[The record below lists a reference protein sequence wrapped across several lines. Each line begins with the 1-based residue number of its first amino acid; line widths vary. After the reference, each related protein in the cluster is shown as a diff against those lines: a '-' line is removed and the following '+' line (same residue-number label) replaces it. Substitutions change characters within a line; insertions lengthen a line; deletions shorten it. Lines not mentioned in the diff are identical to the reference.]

1 MKYLKQFLIIL
12 AISFM
17 GEALRYF
24 LPLPV
29 PGSIYGIL
37 ILFTALLT
45 GVLKTEQIKETSSF
59 LIEIMP
65 AMFIPAAVGLIDV
78 WELLAGK
85 WLYYLLVIVL
95 STVLVMTVS
104 GLVTQL
110 VAERRKK

>member
-1 MKYLKQFLIIL
+1 
-12 AISFM
+12 
-17 GEALRYF
+17 
-24 LPLPV
+24 
-29 PGSIYGIL
+29 
-37 ILFTALLT
+37 
-45 GVLKTEQIKETSSF
+45 
-59 LIEIMP
+59 
-65 AMFIPAAVGLIDV
+65 MFIPAAVGLIDV